1 MKSDLIDRRIAD
13 LEQELVKLR
22 QRKVAELRE
31 ELSQLEADI
40 NGTRVVKQSKGW
52 AADLVQSSSEPAT
65 PRHSYESRGKHQTD
79 EEVLER
85 VIVRVR
91 SRLES
96 LEVDGVLRFDAFH
109 GGDDLLVQHTIV
121 FDVFHRFFGG
131 MDAHIGAQRTAGKSP
146 IRAAFAPAMLAMLA
160 ARGFD
165 VHRARRLVG
174 LFFQM
179 ARAYFFI
186 AA

>member
-1 MKSDLIDRRIAD
+1 MVLPFITADRQPAPSTKLKNTPHHHTTMKSDLIDRRIAD

-85 VIVRVR
+85 
-91 SRLES
+91 
-96 LEVDGVLRFDAFH
+96 LRKVVA
-109 GGDDLLVQHTIV
+109 
-121 FDVFHRFFGG
+121 
-131 MDAHIGAQRTAGKSP
+131 AAGSEG
-146 IRAAFAPAMLAMLA
+146 ISARAAAIKAGVFYL
-160 ARGFD
+160 
-165 VHRARRLVG
+165 RAIPV
-174 LFFQM
+174 M
-179 ARAYFFI
+179 AESFTRTGKGKWTRYTI
-186 AA
+186 K